1 MRSQIVNITKNL
13 VRYGAAFNANVVLL
27 DLLDE
32 IWVHGKTEAM
42 ADTLGIKED
51 GIIQLSV

>member
-13 VRYGAAFNANVVLL
+13 VRDGAAFDANVVLL

-32 IWVHGKTEAM
+32 IWVHGETEAM
-42 ADTLGIKED
+42 ADTLRIKED
-51 GIIQLSV
+51 GIIKLSV